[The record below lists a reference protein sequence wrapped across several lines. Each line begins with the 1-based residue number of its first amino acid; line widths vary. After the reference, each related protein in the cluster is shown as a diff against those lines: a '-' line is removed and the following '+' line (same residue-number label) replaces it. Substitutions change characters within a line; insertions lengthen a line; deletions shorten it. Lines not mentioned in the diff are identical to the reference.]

1 MQLLKILRIHSRTN
15 HTQNRWQT
23 FKMRTQIKLL
33 GIFLTLIFIGCEK
46 PIKEF
51 QIESNDKKEIL
62 KFYSDKT
69 FTLESGENEYSG
81 NWTGG
86 LKEKDTVSIITTMN
100 GYNVMT
106 STPIETFE
114 IIDGKLTRLKKDG
127 LKKGWKLSE
136 LIDFNKIENI
146 KIRNVNGP
154 HHLTKTQWNE
164 LKADIMNSKSV
175 GGLMCKPQWLA
186 LIFEFKEEESIEG
199 SICGNLI
206 NFENGIIGSFRIER
220 EINFHNY

>member
-1 MQLLKILRIHSRTN
+1 
-15 HTQNRWQT
+15 
-23 FKMRTQIKLL
+23 MRTSIKIL
-33 GIFLTLIFIGCEK
+33 GIFLTLIFFGCK
-46 PIKEF
+46 NQVKEF
-51 QIESNDKKEIL
+51 EIISNDKKEIF
-62 KFYSDKT
+62 KFYSNKT

-106 STPIETFE
+106 LTRKETFE
-114 IIDGKLTRLKKDG
+114 IINGKLTRLKKDG

-164 LKADIMNSKSV
+164 IKADIMNSKSL
-175 GGLMCKPQWLA
+175 GGLMCKPKWLA
-186 LIFEFKEEESIEG
+186 IIFEFNDKTTIEG
-199 SICGNLI
+199 YICGNIL
-206 NFENGIIGSFRIER
+206 NFEDTITGSFRIER

>member
-1 MQLLKILRIHSRTN
+1 
-15 HTQNRWQT
+15 
-23 FKMRTQIKLL
+23 MRTSNKIL
-33 GIFLTLIFIGCEK
+33 GIFLTLIFIGCKK

-51 QIESNDKKEIL
+51 HLESSDKKEIV
-62 KFYSDKT
+62 KFYADNT
-69 FTLESGENEYSG
+69 FTLKSGENEFSG

-106 STPIETFE
+106 LTPKESFE
-114 IIDGKLTRLKKDG
+114 ITDGKLTRLKKDG

-146 KIRNVNGP
+146 KIRNVDGP

-164 LKADIMNSKSV
+164 FKADIMNSKSL

-186 LIFEFKEEESIEG
+186 LIFEFKDKTSIEG
-199 SICGNLI
+199 YICGNVI
-206 NFENGIIGSFRIER
+206 NFEDEITGSFRIER
-220 EINFHNY
+220 EINFNNY